1 MSRFAA
7 RTQIGEG
14 FVGEGP
20 HAAHVN
26 TVLGRKGGP
35 VETAWVTAMATP
47 RAGHVP
53 FVAVLQPNLAVKPLT
68 LFVNKAPLTDD
79 DHSRL
84 TWGAGQAGVAV
95 GVTESVAAGVVPE
108 EEADDLL
115 VVAAVWINPAARDEE
130 VIFANN
136 RAATRAA
143 LEAGTRAAPTVAD
156 VLARVADPSNPYFRV
171 S

>member
-1 MSRFAA
+1 
-7 RTQIGEG
+7 
-14 FVGEGP
+14 
-20 HAAHVN
+20 
-26 TVLGRKGGP
+26 
-35 VETAWVTAMATP
+35 MATP

-53 FVAVLQPNLAVKPLT
+53 FVAVLRPNLAVKPLT
-68 LFVNKAPLTDD
+68 LFVNKAPLKDD

-108 EEADDLL
+108 QEADDLL

-130 VIFANN
+130 AIFANN

-143 LEAGTRAAPTVAD
+143 LEAGTRAAPTVAA
-156 VLARVADPSNPYFRV
+156 VLARVADPSNHYFRV

>member
-1 MSRFAA
+1 VSRFAA

-35 VETAWVTAMATP
+35 VETAWVTAMSTP

-130 VIFANN
+130 AIFANN